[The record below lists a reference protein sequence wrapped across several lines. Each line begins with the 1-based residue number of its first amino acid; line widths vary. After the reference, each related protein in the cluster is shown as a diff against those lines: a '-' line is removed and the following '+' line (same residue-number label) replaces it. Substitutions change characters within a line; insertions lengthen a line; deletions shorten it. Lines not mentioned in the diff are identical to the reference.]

1 MTRLLGILLII
12 SFFLPCWRVG
22 FNFFEGPMTVSQFM
36 LVQKEG
42 VHLFGLLLPIM
53 SAFVFWNPTRMN
65 NAAAGLFAAL
75 NLFLLG
81 PANPDVTY
89 LIGFWATLLPG
100 VILFLSFPFVEG
112 E

>member
-1 MTRLLGILLII
+1 
-12 SFFLPCWRVG
+12 
-22 FNFFEGPMTVSQFM
+22 M

-42 VHLFGLLLPIM
+42 AHYFGLLLPIM
-53 SAFVFWNPTRMN
+53 SGFVFWNPTRMN

-81 PANPDVTY
+81 PGNPNVTY

-100 VILFLSFPFVEG
+100 AILLLSFPFVEG